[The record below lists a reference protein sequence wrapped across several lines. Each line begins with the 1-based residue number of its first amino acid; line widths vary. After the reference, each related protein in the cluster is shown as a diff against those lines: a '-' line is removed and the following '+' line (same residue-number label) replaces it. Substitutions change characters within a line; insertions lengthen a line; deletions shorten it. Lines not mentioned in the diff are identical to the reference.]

1 MPTVPNPCAL
11 RTIPKSIGTQSLP
24 YWQICGTSHDARI
37 ETLMNLLLIQIVT
50 TVSMTAVIWFVQLV
64 QYPSFA
70 KVGAAGFPDFHA
82 LHSARITFI
91 VAPLMIAE
99 AVSAIAL
106 VWRPTSG
113 VASWEVWAGLG
124 LLVIIWAS
132 TFLLQVPMHTKL
144 GGGFD
149 ADAWRFLVR
158 SNWVRTIAWSL
169 RAGLV
174 IVWLQRALDQALRLG
189 LGR

>member
-1 MPTVPNPCAL
+1 MPTVPNHRAL

-24 YWQICGTSHDARI
+24 YWQIRGTTDDAPI
-37 ETLMNLLLIQIVT
+37 ETLMIPLLLQIIT
-50 TVSMTAVIWFVQLV
+50 TWAMTAVIWFVQLV

-70 KVGAAGFPDFHA
+70 KVGAAGFADFHA
-82 LHSARITFI
+82 HHSARITLI

-106 VWRPTSG
+106 LWRPPSG
-113 VASWEVWAGLG
+113 IVQWEIWVGLG
-124 LLVIIWAS
+124 LLLIIWAS

-144 GGGFD
+144 SSAFD

-158 SNWVRTIAWSL
+158 SNWIRTLAWSL
-169 RAGLV
+169 RAVLV
-174 IVWLQRALDQALRLG
+174 TVWLHRVLAQASRLG
-189 LGR
+189 A

>member
-1 MPTVPNPCAL
+1 
-11 RTIPKSIGTQSLP
+11 
-24 YWQICGTSHDARI
+24 
-37 ETLMNLLLIQIVT
+37 MNLLLIQIVT

-82 LHSARITFI
+82 LHSARITLI

-149 ADAWRFLVR
+149 AGAWRFLVR